1 MLLIQHKTIPCFG
14 SLPIAFL
21 QIHYSRGQKDF
32 QTFHNT
38 LSECDRILPYQSML
52 LKIYLV
58 SATAQEKS
66 EVFPEHWFIL
76 GQTGHH
82 LSSQILLSFLCLSP
96 SDFILLLNINQG
108 PHILKA
114 VVWCYN
120 LLMSSTLLLMRNHS
134 SVLRSHVYMSRH
146 TKSSGNCSFT

>member
-1 MLLIQHKTIPCFG
+1 MLPIQHKTIPCFG
-14 SLPIAFL
+14 SLAFR
-21 QIHYSRGQKDF
+21 QINYSTGQKDF
-32 QTFHNT
+32 QTVHNT

-52 LKIYLV
+52 LKIYLA

-82 LSSQILLSFLCLSP
+82 LTSQIRLSFLCLSP
-96 SDFILLLNINQG
+96 SDFSLLLDINQG
-108 PHILKA
+108 PNILKA

-146 TKSSGNCSFT
+146 SNSSGNCSIT